1 MPIDEGSKF
10 DRRCSVIYLHIPK
23 SLKLMALKVASVP
36 SPLPTPPSSQNK
48 KRVMYV
54 VLEEGEFLY
63 DEKTL
68 KLYCCTVPHKHIAN
82 FDPETLKVSKK
93 S

>member
-1 MPIDEGSKF
+1 
-10 DRRCSVIYLHIPK
+10 
-23 SLKLMALKVASVP
+23 MALKSASVQP
-36 SPLPTPPSSQNK
+36 PPLPSQQK
-48 KRVMYV
+48 KRVRFI

-82 FDPETLKVSKK
+82 LDPETLKVSKK